1 MAKVVECSIIIKD
14 DFNNVFIVQ
23 RKTKKNEPKLW
34 YSVGKKVRGKESE
47 EKCISRAVKED
58 LKSIIFNL
66 ERIGEVLNKERDEI
80 CAVYKGELKERVTY
94 GNDIFD
100 GKWLS
105 AKEIDECDL
114 AQGEKEKILMY
125 INR

>member
-1 MAKVVECSIIIKD
+1 MAKITECSIIIKD
-14 DFNNVFIVQ
+14 DFNNVFVVE

-34 YSVGKKVRGKESE
+34 YNVGKKVRGKESE

-58 LKSIIFNL
+58 LKSIVFNL
-66 ERIGEVLNKERDEI
+66 ERLGEVLNKDKDEV

-94 GNDIFD
+94 GNDIVD

-105 AKEIDECDL
+105 INEIDMCEL
-114 AQGEKEKILMY
+114 ESGEKEKILMY

>member
-1 MAKVVECSIIIKD
+1 MAKVTECSIIIKD
-14 DFNNVFIVQ
+14 DFNNVFVVQ
-23 RKTKKNEPKLW
+23 RKTKKSEPKLW

-58 LKSIIFNL
+58 LKSIVFNL
-66 ERIGEVLNKERDEI
+66 ERIGEILNKERDEL
-80 CAVYKGELKERVTY
+80 CAVYKGELKERVKY
-94 GNDIFD
+94 GNDIID

-105 AKEIDECDL
+105 INEIDEYEL
-114 AQGEKEKILMY
+114 ASEEKEKILMY

>member
-23 RKTKKNEPKLW
+23 RKTKKNEPKFW

-66 ERIGEVLNKERDEI
+66 ERI

-94 GNDIFD
+94 GNDIVD